1 MEDICTVIGIR
12 EYSFKDGRKTIEGV
26 SIWYT
31 MKDDGWD
38 GEVAA
43 KVSLS
48 YDLLEEINWQP
59 EVGQQFIPIYRRGSD
74 KFKSVKMIGE

>member
-1 MEDICTVIGIR
+1 MDDICTVIGIR
-12 EYSFKDGRKTIEGV
+12 EYSFKDGRRLIEGV

-31 MKDDGWD
+31 MRDDGWE

-48 YDLLEEINWQP
+48 YDSLEEMNWTP
-59 EVGQQFIPIYRRGSD
+59 EVGQQFIPTYKRGSD
-74 KFKSVKMIGE
+74 KFKSVKFIE